1 MKTRPSDRLET
12 DQPTERRVLYIF
24 ARDRPAT
31 ARNRLNP
38 RQECP
43 DGSGRSTS
51 ATAPALIKSFS
62 LLSLSLSRSL
72 ETVRDGRETVLG
84 IFLRLSTGG
93 VHEHA
98 H

>member
-12 DQPTERRVLYIF
+12 DQPTERRVLCIF

-43 DGSGRSTS
+43 DGSGRSTT

-62 LLSLSLSRSL
+62 LLSLSL